1 MVENV
6 CTISD
11 VISFFKQD
19 DAPHIKKYELSFL
32 MSLAERLG
40 PQVLIEKVDTDS
52 IYERLVNRNT
62 LLSYRHRWRRL
73 ARLASP
79 ECKTMRYPYKNFGVQ
94 NKPTARQS
102 NLSDGYMRIPIPLP
116 EKGITVYVNAPIALT
131 KWDVERVKGVLMAYA
146 K

>member
-1 MVENV
+1 MENV
-6 CTISD
+6 RTLSD
-11 VISFFKQD
+11 VISFFKRD

-32 MSLAERLG
+32 LSLAARIG

-79 ECKTMRYPYKNFGVQ
+79 GCRTMRYPYKNFGVQ
-94 NKPTARQS
+94 SKPTARQN
-102 NLSDGYMRIPIPLP
+102 NLTDGYMRIPIPLP
-116 EKGITVYVNAPIALT
+116 ERGITVYVNAPIALT
-131 KWDVERVKGVLMAYA
+131 KEDTERVKGVLMAYA

>member
-1 MVENV
+1 MENV
-6 CTISD
+6 RTLSD
-11 VISFFKQD
+11 VISFFNRD

-32 MSLAERLG
+32 FSLAERLG

-62 LLSYRHRWRRL
+62 VLTYRHRWRRL
-73 ARLASP
+73 ARLANP
-79 ECKTMRYPYKNFGVQ
+79 ECKTMMYPYKNFGVQ

-102 NLSDGYMRIPIPLP
+102 KLTDGYMRIPIPLP
-116 EKGITVYVNAPIALT
+116 ERGITVYVNAPIALT
-131 KWDVERVKGVLMAYA
+131 KEDAERVKGVLMAYA

>member
-1 MVENV
+1 MENV
-6 CTISD
+6 RTISD
-11 VISFFKQD
+11 VISFFKRD

-32 MSLAERLG
+32 LSLSERLG

-52 IYERLVNRNT
+52 IYERLVDRNT
-62 LLSYRHRWRRL
+62 LLSYRCRWRRL
-73 ARLASP
+73 ANLASP
-79 ECKTMRYPYKNFGVQ
+79 ECQTMRYPYKNFGVQ

-116 EKGITVYVNAPIALT
+116 ERGITVYVNAPITLT
-131 KWDVERVKGVLMAYA
+131 KEDAERVRGVLMAYA